1 MPGLERLIEHTL
13 EGGVHAVLIL
23 GTTGEAPSLSRELRL
38 EMIRASCHLVRE
50 RVPILVGVMDTSFM
64 EAVNTGH
71 AAAEA
76 GASALLIAPPYYFT
90 YSQRDLLSY
99 VELLGAELTLPFLL
113 YNIPQYTKIGYSVET
128 VAQACRM
135 QPVIGIKDSSGDM
148 PYLRRVIV
156 EVTNRP
162 DFAVLIGPEE
172 KLVEGLR
179 AGASGGVC
187 GGANVFPR
195 TFTQIYE
202 AAVRADWLEAER
214 LQQLV
219 CEASAALYQT
229 GDSESS
235 YLRGL
240 KTALALEGIC
250 SDLPAL
256 PFNRFSA
263 AEREAIERGLARV
276 GSALNSDSVIT

>member
-13 EGGVHAVLIL
+13 DGGVQAVLIL

-38 EMIRASCHLVRE
+38 EMIRASCRLVRE
-50 RVPILVGVMDTSFM
+50 RVPVLVGVMDTSFI
-64 EAVNTGH
+64 EALNTGR
-71 AAAEA
+71 AAAAA

-99 VELLGAELTLPFLL
+99 VELLAAELILPFLL

-128 VAQACRM
+128 VARACRL

-148 PYLRRVIV
+148 SYLRRVIA

-179 AGASGGVC
+179 AGVSGGVC
-187 GGANVFPR
+187 GGANLFPR
-195 TFTQIYE
+195 MFAQIYQ
-202 AAVRADWLEAER
+202 AAVKEDWVEAER
-214 LQQLV
+214 LQQLAREV
-219 CEASAALYQT
+219 SAALYQT
-229 GDSESS
+229 GDRESG

-256 PFNRFSA
+256 PFTRFSA

-276 GSALNSDSVIT
+276 GSAANADSVVT